1 MTTRTFFDD
10 LKALVDT
17 EIPGGCD
24 TCADPVQ
31 ILTKHETG
39 IWILT
44 THHDDDCPTLARYQG
59 RRP

>member
-24 TCADPVQ
+24 TCAEVVS
-31 ILTKHETG
+31 
-39 IWILT
+39 
-44 THHDDDCPTLARYQG
+44 
-59 RRP
+59 